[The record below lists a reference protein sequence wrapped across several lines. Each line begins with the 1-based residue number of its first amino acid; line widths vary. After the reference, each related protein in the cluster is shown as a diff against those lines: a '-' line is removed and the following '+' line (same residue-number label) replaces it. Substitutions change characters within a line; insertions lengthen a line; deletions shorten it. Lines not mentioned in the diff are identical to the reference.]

1 MFTIAGETKQGTEF
15 KNFTQNE
22 DGSFTASYQVQLS
35 VEANTREV
43 MKEISENLATAE
55 LTGYKRTGTTYSIG
69 ENGSQTEYSNSENL
83 SVTIQNR
90 GTGVV
95 SFVNTYAPDA
105 VDISILKINDD
116 ANPEALAGAEFSL
129 EAFNG
134 TDWESAVANISV
146 DDHGK
151 ADVKDLQYDQ
161 LYRLTEIKAPEGYA
175 ILPEAVNFKVTKEAT
190 GAGKIVPCDADGN
203 KVQSWQEQI
212 QISADDSLQ
221 LEIVNRKNPMLPET
235 GGRGTKGICLLGGIF
250 VLGALLALAIRKRQ

>member
-1 MFTIAGETKQGTEF
+1 MNQTIVGLNETEAKTLLKSLTFTIAGETKQGTEF

-116 ANPEALAGAEFSL
+116 ANPEALAG
-129 EAFNG
+129 
-134 TDWESAVANISV
+134 TDPNISRRFIAAG
-146 DDHGK
+146 DREPEKTNAPGDRRQRNK
-151 ADVKDLQYDQ
+151 RDLPPWWN
-161 LYRLTEIKAPEGYA
+161 LRSVRI
-175 ILPEAVNFKVTKEAT
+175 
-190 GAGKIVPCDADGN
+190 AGFGDP
-203 KVQSWQEQI
+203 
-212 QISADDSLQ
+212 
-221 LEIVNRKNPMLPET
+221 
-235 GGRGTKGICLLGGIF
+235 
-250 VLGALLALAIRKRQ
+250 